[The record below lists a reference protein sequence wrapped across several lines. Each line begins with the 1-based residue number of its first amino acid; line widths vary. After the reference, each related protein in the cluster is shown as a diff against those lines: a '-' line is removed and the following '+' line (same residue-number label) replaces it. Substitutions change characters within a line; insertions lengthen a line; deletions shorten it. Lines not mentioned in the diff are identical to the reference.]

1 MPALSRRRTSVSAGT
16 ALPTTEPGDVVWTA
30 RAIDRS
36 RFRLRER
43 GRTQPSQDAPAATRA
58 VQIA

>member
-1 MPALSRRRTSVSAGT
+1 MSALSRRRTSVSAGT
-16 ALPTTEPGDVVWTA
+16 AMPTTETGDAVWTG

-36 RFRLRER
+36 RFLLREP
-43 GRTQPSQDAPAATRA
+43 GGTQSSQDATAAKRA